1 MFVINLKH
9 KKCMHTRN
17 LSRLSSLRFHFENAR
32 MFSEHLEKLRVHSK
46 ELTRGHPKVEKSEND
61 SHMK

>member
-1 MFVINLKH
+1 
-9 KKCMHTRN
+9 MHTRN

-32 MFSEHLEKLRVHSK
+32 MFSEHLEKLRVHTK
-46 ELTRGHPKVEKSEND
+46 ERTRAHPKVEKSEND